1 VYVYLQSALS
11 SIDDSEPNPRES
23 NTSATQSTSQ
33 TGQVQLKKAKKRS
46 MIVKDSFSRT
56 AVVSAVVGIIGRLEA
71 DLIFLPV

>member
-1 VYVYLQSALS
+1 MYVYLQSALS